1 MEPGSS
7 AKTIREPAREIKVYH
22 EADIVVVGGG
32 PGGHSAAVAAAR
44 NGANV
49 VLVERYGHLGGMA
62 TGGLVL
68 LIPHMSDGTKE
79 QQIAGLCQEWLD
91 RLTVRN
97 AVVMPKKEEL
107 GSDDKEIAG
116 RWFDYSPMFVRQG
129 RVRLSAN
136 VDTEILKCVL
146 NDMVEEAGIKM
157 LLHCWAA
164 KAITDNGT
172 VKGIIFESKSG
183 RQAISGKVIIDA
195 TGDGDLLPSAGA
207 DFDRKI
213 DPKLRIATAAVV
225 FQLGNV
231 DAKKARDFRRSNPQ
245 KYAELMSELM
255 NLGGFPVYQ
264 PTARDDVVW
273 VNNWIPDRNILD
285 VEDLTWI
292 EVDVRK
298 KMLVTHD
305 FLKKHVPGFEKS
317 FILNTA
323 PQLGT
328 RGSRRVIGEYMV
340 TEKDMRSGTIF
351 EDTIAVCPDLNYNV
365 SPEHPHVHIPYRSL
379 VPRKV
384 EGLLVAGRIYSA
396 EDIVQEDFNLIP
408 HCIAIGQAA
417 GTAAALAVKKGIRPR
432 DVDHVALQK
441 CLIDQGVPLPK
452 VAKTG
457 TKRVPPKK

>member
-1 MEPGSS
+1 MEPDSS
-7 AKTIREPAREIKVYH
+7 IKTIIEPSRKIKICR
-22 EADIVVVGGG
+22 EADVVVVGGG

-68 LIPHMSDGTKE
+68 LIPHMSGGTKE

-91 RLTVRN
+91 RLAVRD

-107 GSDDKEIAG
+107 GSNDKEIAG

-146 NDMVEEAGIKM
+146 NDMVEEAGVKL

-172 VKGIIFESKSG
+172 VKGVVFESKAG
-183 RQAISGKVIIDA
+183 RQAVLAKIVIDA

-225 FQLGNV
+225 FLLGNV
-231 DAKKARDFRRSNPQ
+231 DAKKARDFRRSNQQ
-245 KYAELMSELM
+245 KHSELMSELM

-264 PTARDDVVW
+264 PTALDDVVW
-273 VNNWIPDRNILD
+273 VNNWIPERDILNI
-285 VEDLTWI
+285 EDLTWI
-292 EVDVRK
+292 EVNVRK
-298 KMLVTHD
+298 KMLLTHD
-305 FLKKHVPGFEKS
+305 FFRKHVPGFEKS

-323 PQLGT
+323 SQLGT
-328 RGSRRVIGEYMV
+328 RGSRRVIGEYMI
-340 TEKDMRSGTIF
+340 TEKDMRSGKIF

-365 SPEHPHVHIPYRSL
+365 SAEHPHVHIPYRSL

-408 HCIAIGQAA
+408 HCIAVGQAA
-417 GTAAALAVKKGIRPR
+417 GTAAALAVKKGMRPR

-441 CLIDQGVPLPK
+441 SLTDQGVPLPE
-452 VAKTG
+452 VA
-457 TKRVPPKK
+457 

>member
-1 MEPGSS
+1 MGKGSS
-7 AKTIREPAREIKVYH
+7 IKTIREPDREIKVYR
-22 EADIVVVGGG
+22 EAEVVVVGGG

-44 NGANV
+44 NGADV
-49 VLVERYGHLGGMA
+49 ILVERYGHLGGMA
-62 TGGLVL
+62 SGGLVL
-68 LIPHMSDGTKE
+68 LIPHMSDGTNE

-91 RLTVRN
+91 RLAVRD

-107 GSDDKEIAG
+107 GSDDKKTVD

-146 NDMVEEAGIKM
+146 NDMVEEAGVKL

-164 KAITDNGT
+164 RAITDNDT
-172 VKGIIFESKSG
+172 VKGIIFESKAG
-183 RQAISGKVIIDA
+183 RQAIAGKVIIDA

-213 DPKLRIATAAVV
+213 ASKLRIATAAVV
-225 FQLGNV
+225 FLLGNV
-231 DAKKARDFRRSNPQ
+231 DTKKARDFRHSNQ
-245 KYAELMSELM
+245 QRYSELM
-255 NLGGFPVYQ
+255 EELVKLGGFPVWQ
-264 PTARDDVVW
+264 PTALDDVVW
-273 VNNWIPDRNILD
+273 VNNWIPERDILNI
-285 VEDLTWI
+285 EDLTWI
-292 EVDVRK
+292 EVNVRK
-298 KMLVTHD
+298 KMLLTYD
-305 FLKKHVPGFEKS
+305 FLKKHVPGFERS

-328 RGSRRVIGEYMV
+328 RGSRRVAGEYMV
-340 TEKDMRSGTIF
+340 TEKDMRSGTVF
-351 EDTIAVCPDLNYNV
+351 EDTVAVCPDLNYNL

-379 VPRKV
+379 VPKKV

-417 GTAAALAVKKGIRPR
+417 GTAAAMAVKKGIRPR
-432 DVDHVALQK
+432 DMDHSALRES
-441 CLIDQGVPLPK
+441 LIDQGVPLPEI
-452 VAKTG
+452 G
-457 TKRVPPKK
+457 R

>member
-1 MEPGSS
+1 MEGASS
-7 AKTIREPAREIKVYH
+7 ARTIREPAREINVYH
-22 EADIVVVGGG
+22 EAEVVVVGGG

-44 NGANV
+44 NGADV

-68 LIPHMSDGTKE
+68 LIPHMSDGTNQ

-91 RLTVRN
+91 RLAIRD

-107 GSDDKEIAG
+107 GADDKKTVE

-146 NDMVEEAGIKM
+146 NDMVEAAGVKL

-164 KAITDNGT
+164 RAITDNGT
-172 VKGIIFESKSG
+172 VKGIIFESKAG

-195 TGDGDLLPSAGA
+195 SGDGDLLPSAEA
-207 DFDRKI
+207 DFDRSI
-213 DPKLRIATAAVV
+213 APKLRIATAAVV
-225 FQLGNV
+225 FLLGNV
-231 DAKKARDFRRSNPQ
+231 DTKKARDFRRSDQ
-245 KYAELMSELM
+245 KGFSQMMEELREA
-255 NLGGFPVYQ
+255 GGFPVWQ
-264 PTARDDVVW
+264 PTALDDVVW
-273 VNNWIPDRNILD
+273 MNNWIPERDILN

-292 EVDVRK
+292 EVNVRK

-305 FLKKHVPGFEKS
+305 FFKKHVPGFERS

-328 RGSRRVIGEYMV
+328 RGSRRVAGEYMV
-340 TEKDMRSGTIF
+340 TEQDMRSGRVF

-365 SPEHPHVHIPYRSL
+365 SAEHPHVHIPYRSL
-379 VPRKV
+379 VPKKV

-417 GTAAALAVKKGIRPR
+417 GTAAALAVKKGISPR
-432 DVDHVALQK
+432 EVDHASLRK
-441 CLIDQGVPLPK
+441 SLIEQGVPLPK
-452 VAKTG
+452 IGK
-457 TKRVPPKK
+457 

>member
-7 AKTIREPAREIKVYH
+7 AKTIRELAREIKVCH

-91 RLTVRN
+91 RLAVRN

-146 NDMVEEAGIKM
+146 NDMVEEAGVKL

-172 VKGIIFESKSG
+172 VKGIIFESKAG
-183 RQAISGKVIIDA
+183 RQAILGKVIIDA

-207 DFDRKI
+207 DFDRNI

-225 FQLGNV
+225 FQLGDV
-231 DAKKARDFRRSNPQ
+231 DTKKARDFGRSNQ
-245 KYAELMSELM
+245 QGYAELMDELKK
-255 NLGGFPVYQ
+255 LGGFPVWQ
-264 PTARDDVVW
+264 PTALDDVVW
-273 VNNWIPDRNILD
+273 FNNWIPERDILN

-292 EVDVRK
+292 EVNVRK
-298 KMLVTHD
+298 KMLITYD
-305 FLKKHVPGFEKS
+305 FFKKHIPGFEKS

-351 EDTIAVCPDLNYNV
+351 EDTIAVCPDLNFNI

-432 DVDHVALQK
+432 DVEYVALQK
-441 CLIDQGVPLPK
+441 CLIDQGVPLLK
-452 VAKTG
+452 VVKTG